1 MREHLLRPS
10 GWALGSGAAP
20 CEADGVTTSPAGN
33 QVSRRLLHAP
43 RDPGDA
49 WVYSETGQRYWGRFG
64 AAGLVAVDPQRGI
77 LLQHRAEWSHHG
89 GTWGI
94 PGGALHEGESPAV
107 GALREAAE
115 EAGVPC
121 GSVSPLFT
129 SVLELGFWRYTTLVA
144 RVVEP
149 FDPVIADAE
158 SLELR
163 WVPIDEV
170 DELPLH
176 HGFAASWPA
185 LRAALEVRPAV
196 VVDAANLVGSVPDGW
211 WRDRAGAAERLLEKV
226 EAFAQ
231 AGAALPVSSGSTAA
245 TAGISAEDL
254 GLGGTSWFPEF
265 AVVVEGAAREI
276 RGPSDDEAPHAPVR
290 VVRASASGDDAI
302 VDEARRRVDG
312 GETVTVATSDR
323 ELGERVAAVGATV
336 KGVGWLRELIGYGA
350 RR

>member
-33 QVSRRLLHAP
+33 QVSRRLLHGP

-121 GSVSPLFT
+121 GFVSPLFT

-170 DELPLH
+170 DKLPLH

-196 VVDAANLVGSVPDGW
+196 VVDAANVVGSVPDGW
-211 WRDRAGAAERLLEKV
+211 WRDRAGAAERLLSKV
-226 EAFAQ
+226 EAFAR
-231 AGAALPVSSGSTAA
+231 AGAALPASSGSTSM
-245 TAGISAEDL
+245 TSGVSAEDL

-276 RGPSDDEAPHAPVR
+276 RGPSDDEAQHAQVR

-323 ELGERVAAVGATV
+323 ELSERVAAVGATV